1 MNLCQEK
8 LLIKT
13 NTYFPNIKDKI
24 YVTVFMEDVNS
35 LNDNNWLTNSAV
47 DFYIRGMTILLY
59 INLILILIII
69 IHIRKK
75 KTNRFLYEKYTGD
88 ISIQILT
95 SIEYYIIENKK
106 LECN

>member
-47 DFYIRGMTILLY
+47 DFYIRYDYTIIY
-59 INLILILIII
+59 KSNINFNNYNSYTQ
-69 IHIRKK
+69 KK
-75 KTNRFLYEKYTGD
+75 
-88 ISIQILT
+88 
-95 SIEYYIIENKK
+95 NK
-106 LECN
+106 